1 VRLRSL
7 PLAWAVLLPLLL
19 LGPALGPGYVLSYD
33 MVWVPDLALRTDF
46 LGLGTGLP
54 RAVPSDAVVA
64 VLDSVLS
71 GMLLQKLVLLGSLV
85 LAGTGI
91 LRLVPRTPLAGCVA
105 VSVYVWNPFV
115 VERLEMGHWP
125 VLLGY
130 AALPWLLDQGAGY
143 RRGAR
148 LGPPLLLLLPLAS
161 LSAST
166 ALLSS
171 ATLLVAGLA
180 RGAVRRGAVL
190 VGLCA
195 AASAPWVV
203 AGLLH
208 LDNARSAGGG
218 SVFGLGDDGA
228 LPGPLTALTLGGIWN
243 ADVVPASR
251 DSLLL
256 AVLATL
262 AVLAAAVLGAGPLRR
277 RLGRRDTA
285 TLVALWL
292 LGYGL
297 ALLTWLSADA
307 AGWVASH
314 VPGGGLM
321 RDGSRALA
329 LCAPL
334 VAVLAAEAGER
345 IGARVREHGLRGLAA
360 VGAALLPLALMP
372 DVVWGLGQRLEPVD
386 YPADYAAARAAV
398 ADSSAPGDLLVL
410 PFTSY
415 RAPAWNGGRKVLDP
429 VGRYLTPNYLS
440 SDQLSVSGRVLAGED
455 PRVPAALA
463 ALRLPDAEDR
473 ARRLGE
479 LGVGLVVRERDVP
492 TTREYDA
499 PVAGTTV
506 HDGPDL
512 EVVRIDEPVRR
523 RTPSWWQLLAVA
535 GAWTALFG
543 LLAAGFVTA
552 CWRSL
557 SQKPGSHPR
566 G

>member
-1 VRLRSL
+1 MRL
-7 PLAWAVLLPLLL
+7 PVAWAVLLPLLL
-19 LGPALGPGYVLSYD
+19 LGPALGRGYVLSYD
-33 MVWVPDLALRTDF
+33 MVWVPDLALRSDF

-64 VLDSVLS
+64 VLDAVLP
-71 GMLLQKLVLLGSLV
+71 GMLLQKVVLLGSLV
-85 LAGTGI
+85 LAGLGV

-115 VERLEMGHWP
+115 VERLAMGHWP

-130 AALPWLLDQGAGY
+130 AVLPWLLEQGARY
-143 RRGAR
+143 RRGAP
-148 LGPPLLLLLPLAS
+148 LGPALLLLLPLGS
-161 LSAST
+161 LSASA
-166 ALLSS
+166 ALLSTL
-171 ATLLVAGLA
+171 ALLVSGLA
-180 RGAVRRGAVL
+180 RGAVRRGIAL
-190 VGLCA
+190 VALCA

-208 LDNARSAGGG
+208 LDTARSAGGG

-243 ADVVPASR
+243 AEVVPASR

-256 AVLATL
+256 AVLATGA
-262 AVLAAAVLGAGPLRR
+262 AVVVAVLGARPVLRR
-277 RLGRRDTA
+277 VGRRDTA
-285 TLVALWL
+285 TLVVLWL

-321 RDGSRALA
+321 RDGSRALV

-334 VAVLAAEAGER
+334 VAVLAADAGER
-345 IGARVREHGLRGLAA
+345 LGTWAHRHGARGLVA
-360 VGAALLPLALMP
+360 VTGALLPLALMP
-372 DVVWGLGQRLEPVD
+372 DVVWGLGHRLEPVD

-398 ADSSAPGDLLVL
+398 VDSDAPGDLLVL

-415 RAPAWNGGRKVLDP
+415 RAPAWNDGRKVLDP

-455 PRVPAALA
+455 PRVPATLA
-463 ALRLPDAEDR
+463 ALRLPDAESR

-479 LGVGLVVRERDVP
+479 LGVGLVVREHDVP
-492 TTREYDA
+492 SSVEYDA
-499 PVAGTTV
+499 PVAGTSL

-512 EVVRIDEPVRR
+512 DVVRIDEPVRR
-523 RTPSWWQLLAVA
+523 RTPSWWELLAVGA
-535 GAWTALFG
+535 GWMAFAG
-543 LLAAGFVTA
+543 LLAAGILTPA
-552 CWRSL
+552 WRTFRRNTM
-557 SQKPGSHPR
+557 PHPQ